1 MKLRNIIFFTAWT
14 LIVATTSSFLTHTLS
29 RIFMNQKI
37 HTLESPLLLDGSS
50 KTGHNYLLPTGT
62 TLYYDKAFPEG
73 FISYRIYVN
82 VEGIDLPSTTLS
94 DPTEIRPITAYP
106 VDKASLLKLIRE
118 YPLTKEDLA
127 SILKSKYLSKEE
139 ILTIL
144 SEYSR

>member
-1 MKLRNIIFFTAWT
+1 MD
-14 LIVATTSSFLTHTLS
+14 
-29 RIFMNQKI
+29 QEI
-37 HTLESPLLLDGSS
+37 HTLEIPLMLSGSGQ
-50 KTGHNYLLPTGT
+50 TGHNYLLPEGT

-82 VEGIDLPSTTLS
+82 VEGIDLPSTTLN

-106 VDKASLLKLIRE
+106 IDKASLLKLIRE

-139 ILTIL
+139 ILEVLT
-144 SEYSR
+144 EYSR